1 MISTVA
7 VTLVAAVMACSLLTI
22 GEALP
27 SSGSS
32 SSSSNGGG
40 SRSTS
45 SSSSSNSFPVFGTK
59 RYTRSNLLPSG
70 EYGGQGLSLPVYH
83 MPNGRYYDAQ
93 LPPQYFPFAPYA
105 QPSSSDYYDDTG
117 YYGDASK
124 SYYYMPQQ
132 PSPHRRYQRNNE
144 RYTSYGLPTYRGEY
158 KPTPYY
164 YAHGPSYSY
173 SDDHESSNPLDD
185 LHEEMLQEDERE
197 RARDYYPVGQ
207 EQWYESP
214 SRQDS
219 AFLRNLILYNSQLQ
233 NFGGARG
240 RQLPPLDA
248 SNEEDFEEYDDT
260 EPDYEYDS
268 PLADARSGYGSFGF
282 GNGYPGDAAP
292 GAYVPSGASSS
303 SGRMNALSKL
313 NSFRN
318 SMAQNQID
326 EDDEEVQ
333 ELKSLIHQQKSS
345 QRLPPMLMDKMAPFV
360 LKQQQ
365 QPQQY
370 VPTPAASQKPQPQQ
384 QQQQVHQRQSKQ
396 QLPQLQPHQQAQ
408 QLQREQQLLLQ
419 QQQQQQQQRQLQ
431 QQQQQLQAQQQL
443 QKEQKQQ
450 QLLRTLSSD
459 YQPTYEA
466 DNWQKDSPSY
476 NAYDYDADEY
486 DDSWSHWDRKRNV
499 EPKKATF
506 STTSSATTTTTTTK
520 KPVKVVVSSSTT
532 VAPPSV
538 TVKTGNGQKEV
549 VLPRPTNP
557 RNLFAANLIH
567 AVDET
572 RMQLGTP
579 KADDGSAHQEP
590 KSSKIYDALKAMI
603 NMRQDLEKADLRE
616 QLEHQKQ
623 LAHIHKRFVS
633 NEGSLVEQLDGLK
646 RSA

>member
-1 MISTVA
+1 MMCPVK
-7 VTLVAAVMACSLLTI
+7 VTLAAVLACSLLTV

-27 SSGSS
+27 SSSS
-32 SSSSNGGG
+32 SSGDSSSGV
-40 SRSTS
+40 SSS

-59 RYTRSNLLPSG
+59 RYARSNLLPSG

-83 MPNGRYYDAQ
+83 MPNARYYDAP
-93 LPPQYFPFAPYA
+93 LPPQYFPYAPYP
-105 QPSSSDYYDDTG
+105 QPSSSDYYDDSG
-117 YYGDASK
+117 YYGDTGK
-124 SYYYMPQQ
+124 SYYYLPQQ
-132 PSPHRRYQRNNE
+132 PSSPHRRYQRNNE

-214 SRQDS
+214 SRPDS

-233 NFGGARG
+233 NFGGGRG
-240 RQLPPLDA
+240 RQLPPLDT

-260 EPDYEYDS
+260 DPDYEYDS
-268 PLADARSGYGSFGF
+268 GPLGDTRSGYGNFF
-282 GNGYPGDAAP
+282 GNGYPGDVAP
-292 GAYVPSGASSS
+292 APYIPSGVGSTG
-303 SGRMNALSKL
+303 GRMNAFSKL

-318 SMAQNQID
+318 SMAKNQID

-333 ELKSLIHQQKSS
+333 ELK
-345 QRLPPMLMDKMAPFV
+345 
-360 LKQQQ
+360 
-365 QPQQY
+365 
-370 VPTPAASQKPQPQQ
+370 
-384 QQQQVHQRQSKQ
+384 
-396 QLPQLQPHQQAQ
+396 
-408 QLQREQQLLLQ
+408 
-419 QQQQQQQQRQLQ
+419 
-431 QQQQQLQAQQQL
+431 
-443 QKEQKQQ
+443 
-450 QLLRTLSSD
+450 
-459 YQPTYEA
+459 
-466 DNWQKDSPSY
+466 SY

-499 EPKKATF
+499 QPKKATF
-506 STTSSATTTTTTTK
+506 AATGTTSSATKSITTTSTTK
-520 KPVKVVVSSSTT
+520 KPAKVVVVTSSTT
-532 VAPPSV
+532 VAPAVPS
-538 TVKTGNGQKEV
+538 KTGNGQKEV

-572 RMQLGTP
+572 RMQLGQP
-579 KADDGSAHQEP
+579 KTDENSVHQAP

-603 NMRQDLEKADLRE
+603 NMRQDVEKADLRQ

-633 NEGSLVEQLDGLK
+633 NEESLVQQLDGLK

>member
-1 MISTVA
+1 MINSMMLMWAVA
-7 VTLVAAVMACSLLTI
+7 LCGLITLGKAASSLP
-22 GEALP
+22 GS
-27 SSGSS
+27 SSGISS
-32 SSSSNGGG
+32 SSSSSSGNSG
-40 SRSTS
+40 

-59 RYTRSNLLPSG
+59 RYARSNLLPSS

-83 MPNGRYYDAQ
+83 LPNARYYDAQ
-93 LPPQYFPFAPYA
+93 VPAQYFPYAPY
-105 QPSSSDYYDDTG
+105 QPPSSNDYYDDAG
-117 YYGDASK
+117 YYGDTGK
-124 SYYYMPQQ
+124 SYYYLPQPQ
-132 PSPHRRYQRNNE
+132 HRRYQRNNE

-233 NFGGARG
+233 NFGRG
-240 RQLPPLDA
+240 RQLPPMDV

-260 EPDYEYDS
+260 EPDYEYDV
-268 PLADARSGYGSFGF
+268 PIADTRPSYGNFF
-282 GNGYPGDAAP
+282 GNGYRTESLPNYGP
-292 GAYVPSGASSS
+292 TGAGASPS
-303 SGRMNALSKL
+303 RNTFSKL

-318 SMAQNQID
+318 SMAKNQID
-326 EDDEEVQ
+326 EDDEEVA
-333 ELKSLIHQQKSS
+333 ELKSLIHQQKNS

-365 QPQQY
+365 Y
-370 VPTPAASQKPQPQQ
+370 PAAPKPPQHQTNQQP
-384 QQQQVHQRQSKQ
+384 QQVHQRQSKQ
-396 QLPQLQPHQQAQ
+396 QYQQLQPQQQTQ
-408 QLQREQQLLLQ
+408 QRQKELQQQQQQQLLLQ
-419 QQQQQQQQRQLQ
+419 QQQQQQLE
-431 QQQQQLQAQQQL
+431 AQQQL

-459 YQPTYEA
+459 YQPTYET
-466 DNWQKDSPSY
+466 DNWPKDSPSY

-499 EPKKATF
+499 QPKKATF
-506 STTSSATTTTTTTK
+506 STTTTKTTTQTTAKPPKKVTPSTTAVPV
-520 KPVKVVVSSSTT
+520 PVKPATPSTK
-532 VAPPSV
+532 P
-538 TVKTGNGQKEV
+538 GNGQKEV

-557 RNLFAANLIH
+557 RNLFAANLIQ

-572 RMQLGTP
+572 RMQLGSP
-579 KADDGSAHQEP
+579 KVADGSKQKEP
-590 KSSKIYDALKAMI
+590 KSSKIYDALRAMI
-603 NMRQDLEKADLRE
+603 NMKHDLEDADLRQ
-616 QLEHQKQ
+616 QLEDQKQ

-633 NEGSLVEQLDGLK
+633 NEESLVQQLDGLK